1 MKIPGIL
8 ITSETALMRLNC
20 GNREGSVGE
29 GRVAL
34 SAVPDGLWT
43 VISRSQLQQEDQ
55 SRCNV
60 AQERPI
66 EISKTTSS
74 LTRFPRFEP
83 QTMKVNAVTSNPKG
97 PNDKSLNEVTLK

>member
-1 MKIPGIL
+1 MCERTYHI
-8 ITSETALMRLNC
+8 RLRNFSC
-20 GNREGSVGE
+20 R
-29 GRVAL
+29 
-34 SAVPDGLWT
+34 T
-43 VISRSQLQQEDQ
+43 VFFLGANEDTSQLQQEDQ